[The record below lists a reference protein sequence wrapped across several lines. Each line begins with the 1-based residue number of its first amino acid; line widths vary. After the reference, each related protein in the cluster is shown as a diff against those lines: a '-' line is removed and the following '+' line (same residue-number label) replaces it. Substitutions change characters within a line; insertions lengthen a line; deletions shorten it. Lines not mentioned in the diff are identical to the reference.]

1 MQGWRRVVWQ
11 QLFSVEVPD
20 SWTAREEDGRVALF
34 DPAGGWGALHISCAR
49 RPEDDDDD
57 EAELAIALA
66 ADHAA
71 ERDWLLEDRDIDL
84 RTIGTCPAAE
94 FSVCDGPTYWHVW
107 HVVSR
112 RRVAYLSYNCSASDR
127 AAEAV
132 ALSRIATSFRWL
144 DTLEN

>member
-11 QLFSVEVPD
+11 QLFSIEVPE
-20 SWTAREEDGRVALF
+20 SWILREEDGQVALF

-49 RPEDDDDD
+49 RAEDDDDD
-57 EAELAIALA
+57 DAELAVALA

-71 ERDWLLEDRDIDL
+71 ERDWQLEDRDIGL
-84 RTIGTCPAAE
+84 RTIGSWPAAE
-94 FSVCDGPTYWHVW
+94 FSLCDGATYWHVW

-112 RRVAYLSYNCSASDR
+112 RRVAYLSYNCSVGDR